1 MRMSGLNDFFSRFS
15 RFRIGAQDVQRLPGM
30 GTASLAPGRSGRDTL
45 DLSAVGERLR
55 FQGEV
60 IASWGQGVTKSGD
73 DPVLVLMDKSL
84 SRVGSILEQMKAI
97 TIQAESPNL
106 TDLDRVNL
114 QIDLRRLEKELGAA
128 RKRMSL
134 ELAGES
140 PEKINVL
147 LEPAVSESSEEGLTN
162 PDLLQRMRY
171 RAEHGERWNVAEVA
185 QSVLKVKEVR
195 IGDRVIPVENGWENF
210 ELPAD
215 VEPGSL
221 VALIG
226 DTGWMEYVAAD
237 DRELPTARQRLEA
250 MTHLIVMDAKS
261 AAESTRRLD
270 DELESLGVMR
280 EELAAF
286 AAESR
291 KQNSANQDA
300 AVPSDAE
307 VDAMAGQIEREA
319 ESRRRAIEL
328 NAQLERGE
336 ISAERFQ
343 EKSRELAEE
352 YKDLNSRKTTIRT
365 RLGVMEVGEG
375 GVPSLTRPSS
385 PMGALFSRMESLF
398 RKMERNLRGGEET
411 VGGDKVSWAAAE
423 YAGSDGKIRT
433 RLA

>member
-1 MRMSGLNDFFSRFS
+1 ML
-15 RFRIGAQDVQRLPGM
+15 
-30 GTASLAPGRSGRDTL
+30 
-45 DLSAVGERLR
+45 
-55 FQGEV
+55 
-60 IASWGQGVTKSGD
+60 
-73 DPVLVLMDKSL
+73 
-84 SRVGSILEQMKAI
+84 
-97 TIQAESPNL
+97 
-106 TDLDRVNL
+106 
-114 QIDLRRLEKELGAA
+114 
-128 RKRMSL
+128 
-134 ELAGES
+134 
-140 PEKINVL
+140 
-147 LEPAVSESSEEGLTN
+147 
-162 PDLLQRMRY
+162 
-171 RAEHGERWNVAEVA
+171 
-185 QSVLKVKEVR
+185 
-195 IGDRVIPVENGWENF
+195 
-210 ELPAD
+210 
-215 VEPGSL
+215 
-221 VALIG
+221 ALIG